1 MGERV
6 YLAFQAEYE
15 GSIPF
20 TRSKALKRLVDR
32 PGRILNRRTAH
43 GQYMGGTIWG
53 VGSVIH
59 EQTEIDPR
67 TSRYV
72 NSNRV

>member
-1 MGERV
+1 MEIV
-6 YLAFQAEYE
+6 AFQAEYE

-20 TRSKALKRLVDR
+20 TRSNALKRLVDR

-43 GQYMGGTIWG
+43 SQYMGGTIWG
-53 VGSVIH
+53 VGSIIH

-72 NSNRV
+72 NSNLV